1 MDSSD
6 NPILTP
12 LQSEFLTAF
21 FGQSPDFF
29 LTGGTA
35 LSAFYLQHR
44 LSQDLDLFTLSD
56 EAMNLC
62 VPAVH
67 AAAGSIGASVSAL
80 QTTTYMR
87 RFLMTRRE
95 DSVLVDCVREYA
107 EQIEADKP
115 HFGGIVV
122 DSIVDIHCN
131 KICTLLSRLEMKDYV
146 DIFFLARAGFDVPS
160 YLDRAARKDGG
171 ISAAM
176 LAHLI
181 SEAKLQIIPDYVLKP
196 VTIEELR
203 EFFSALSSELAVLAF
218 PNASEAH
225 LESTA

>member
-21 FGQSPDFF
+21 FGQCPDFF

-44 LSQDLDLFTLSD
+44 LSQDVDLFTLSD

-62 VPAVH
+62 VPTVH
-67 AAAGSIGASVSAL
+67 ATADSIGAAVSAL
-80 QTTTYMR
+80 QTTPYIR
-87 RFLMTRRE
+87 RFLVSRGE
-95 DSVLVDCVREYA
+95 ESALVDCVREYA
-107 EQIEADKP
+107 EQIEPDKP
-115 HFGGIVV
+115 HFSGIVV
-122 DSIVDIHCN
+122 DSLVDLHCN
-131 KICTLLSRLEMKDYV
+131 KICTLLGRLEMKDYI
-146 DIFFLARAGFDVPS
+146 DIFFLARAGFDVPP

-171 ISAAM
+171 LSAAI

-181 SEAKLQIIPDYVLKP
+181 SEAKLQTIPDYVLKP

-203 EFFSALSSELAVLAF
+203 EFFSALSAELAVLAF
-218 PNASEAH
+218 PK
-225 LESTA
+225 ES